1 MNARERHI
9 LQMKSIET
17 QMNMIKNKTS
27 PHYHDLKRKYNAMK
41 KELFIYDKY
50 RKEYYDNT
58 AKRKEWTR

>member
-1 MNARERHI
+1 
-9 LQMKSIET
+9 
-17 QMNMIKNKTS
+17 MNMIKNKTS

-58 AKRKEWTR
+58 AKRKEWIR